1 MNCTATAKLL
11 FVTTLVASIV
21 TSVARAADSQNTPD
35 AGPLFDEARF
45 GAYGAIDKTYSN
57 DEKGLFVTGMLFFDP
72 WDHDNAQ
79 GWQKLARPRIH
90 VGADVSTAGETNQA
104 YAGFSWTFDLNER
117 FFLEAG
123 FGGSVNDGKLS
134 FDGGRGPYLGCH
146 ALFHEYMAAGVNV
159 NDNWRVVAQ
168 VEHSSH
174 AGLCGDDN
182 SGLTRAG
189 VLVGYKF

>member
-1 MNCTATAKLL
+1 MTHKLVSSLIGTTAILL
-11 FVTTLVASIV
+11 ALCSPVI
-21 TSVARAADSQNTPD
+21 AADTAIAPE
-35 AGPLFDEARF
+35 AGPIFDEARF
-45 GAYGAIDKTYSN
+45 GAYGAIDNTYSN
-57 DEKGLFVTGMLFFDP
+57 DEKGFFVTGMLFFDP

-79 GWQKLARPRIH
+79 GWQKLARPRVH
-90 VGADVSTAGETNQA
+90 VGADISTAGETNQA

-123 FGGSVNDGKLS
+123 FGGSVNDGKLR

-174 AGLCGDDN
+174 AGLCGDWN